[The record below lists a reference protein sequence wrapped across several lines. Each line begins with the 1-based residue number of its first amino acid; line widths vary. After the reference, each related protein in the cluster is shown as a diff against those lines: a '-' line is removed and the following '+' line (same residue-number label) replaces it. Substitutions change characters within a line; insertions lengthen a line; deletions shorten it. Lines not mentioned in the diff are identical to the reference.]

1 MVTSTLPPNKA
12 AQRFADAAVLDE
24 DNFVGFDPRGIQHRE
39 PGEMSR
45 CAEASDADPLAFKIA
60 DRSDLRFCPGIDGQN
75 RQRRS
80 DHDQV
85 AAAEPAW
92 EDRAAAGVTDGKFTG
107 EYRRI
112 DQRRAAH
119 EYGRN
124 LEAVFLKKLFFDSD
138 KKRQRRARNRR
149 VANR

>member
-1 MVTSTLPPNKA
+1 MRKTSDTN
-12 AQRFADAAVLDE
+12 
-24 DNFVGFDPRGIQHRE
+24 
-39 PGEMSR
+39 S
-45 CAEASDADPLAFKIA
+45 LAFKIA
-60 DRSDLRFCPGIDGQN
+60 DRSDLRSCPRIDGQN
-75 RQRRS
+75 RQWRS

-85 AAAEPAW
+85 AAAETAW
-92 EDRAAAGVTDGKFTG
+92 EDRATPRVTDGKFTG

-138 KKRQRRARNRR
+138 KKRQRCSRNRS